1 MTRVEIDL
9 NVRVR
14 GNWTYTG
21 LEDADGPVEVG
32 DIVQVFEPESGLEG
46 HGRVEEVDEARQL
59 IYLSV
64 DWASVREPDDRALS
78 ADDATTFRI
87 FVYWTQKPAVAAGL
101 LEQAGPTPV
110 AAVAAV
116 TCST

>member
-14 GNWTYTG
+14 GNWTFTG

-64 DWASVREPDDRALS
+64 DWASVREPDDGALS
-78 ADDATTFRI
+78 PKGAAAFRI
-87 FVYWTQKPAVAAGL
+87 FICWTKKPAVAAGFL
-101 LEQAGPTPV
+101 NQAGPTPV

-116 TCST
+116 ACPA